1 MSIKRGDELVNVIKP
16 LAKETFRKEV
26 LGSIGGFAAASIIPK
41 KYKKPVLVSCTD
53 GVGTKI
59 EIAQKLKTYDTIGID
74 LVAMCV

>member
-59 EIAQKLKTYDTIGID
+59 TLALKQ
-74 LVAMCV
+74 